1 MIRLVKFNKLKDKDL
16 DKIIDKHY
24 THWKQYNN
32 KLDLNELL
40 QTISAKSL
48 LEWAGEYLIGF
59 ISYNFTFI
67 PLLAIW
73 YAASHPANPP
83 PIIVI

>member
-32 KLDLNELL
+32 KLDLNEIVNSFKNIYNNESILP
-40 QTISAKSL
+40 
-48 LEWAGEYLIGF
+48 IG
-59 ISYNFTFI
+59 
-67 PLLAIW
+67 
-73 YAASHPANPP
+73 YACFDDDKLVGFCTLRKDNLKKYRFF
-83 PIIVI
+83 VK